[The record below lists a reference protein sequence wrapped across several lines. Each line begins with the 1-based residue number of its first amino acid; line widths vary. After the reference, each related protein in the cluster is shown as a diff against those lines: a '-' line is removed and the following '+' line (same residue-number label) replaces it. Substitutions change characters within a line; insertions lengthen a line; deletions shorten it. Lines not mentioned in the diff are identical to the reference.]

1 MVNFLLRLMES
12 GILLNI
18 FLGSLALSVVHFL
31 IPNHWM
37 PIVVMARSERWD
49 QGRSLRIA
57 ALAGFSHTASSIII
71 GVAVGALGLKL
82 TEVSK
87 TAMELVAPVIFLIFG
102 IMYILAGIRDNIRD
116 HKHRHIHL
124 EEATKK
130 KTRAAV
136 TAIVIAMFFSPC
148 MEIDTYFFNASL
160 AGWQGILIVLVTYL
174 LVTVAGIIFMVRLG
188 LKGVEAVKLQFLEQY
203 EKHIMGFILILMA
216 LTFYVFLH

>member
-1 MVNFLLRLMES
+1 MRLMES

-71 GVAVGALGLKL
+71 GIAVGALGLKL

>member
-1 MVNFLLRLMES
+1 MES

-102 IMYILAGIRDNIRD
+102 IMYILAGIRDNIRN

-124 EEATKK
+124 GEATKK

-136 TAIVIAMFFSPC
+136 TSIVIAMFFSPC

-174 LVTVAGIIFMVRLG
+174 LVTVAGIILMVRLG

>member
-1 MVNFLLRLMES
+1 MES

-37 PIVVMARSERWD
+37 PIVVMARSERWN

-130 KTRAAV
+130 QTRAAV

-174 LVTVAGIIFMVRLG
+174 LVTVAGIILMVRLG

>member
-1 MVNFLLRLMES
+1 MES

-102 IMYILAGIRDNIRD
+102 VMYIMAGIRDNIRD

-124 EEATKK
+124 GEATKK

-174 LVTVAGIIFMVRLG
+174 LVTVAGIILMVRLG

>member
-1 MVNFLLRLMES
+1 
-12 GILLNI
+12 
-18 FLGSLALSVVHFL
+18 
-31 IPNHWM
+31 
-37 PIVVMARSERWD
+37 
-49 QGRSLRIA
+49 
-57 ALAGFSHTASSIII
+57 
-71 GVAVGALGLKL
+71 
-82 TEVSK
+82 
-87 TAMELVAPVIFLIFG
+87 MELVAPVIFLIFG

-124 EEATKK
+124 GEATKK

-174 LVTVAGIIFMVRLG
+174 LVTVAGIILMVRLG

>member
-1 MVNFLLRLMES
+1 MKES
-12 GILLNI
+12 TC

-174 LVTVAGIIFMVRLG
+174 LVTVAGIILMVRLG

>member
-1 MVNFLLRLMES
+1 MRLMES

-37 PIVVMARSERWD
+37 PIVLMARSERWD

>member
-1 MVNFLLRLMES
+1 MRLMES

-174 LVTVAGIIFMVRLG
+174 LVTVAGIILMVRLG

-216 LTFYVFLH
+216 LTFYVFLN

>member
-1 MVNFLLRLMES
+1 MES

-216 LTFYVFLH
+216 LTFYVFLN

>member
-1 MVNFLLRLMES
+1 MES

-37 PIVVMARSERWD
+37 PIVVMARTERWD

-124 EEATKK
+124 GEATKK

-174 LVTVAGIIFMVRLG
+174 LVTVAGIILMVRLG

-203 EKHIMGFILILMA
+203 EKHIMGFILILMT

>member
-1 MVNFLLRLMES
+1 MES

-124 EEATKK
+124 GEATKK

-174 LVTVAGIIFMVRLG
+174 LVTVAGIILMVRLG

>member
-1 MVNFLLRLMES
+1 MES

-102 IMYILAGIRDNIRD
+102 IMYILAGIRDNTRD

-124 EEATKK
+124 GEATKK

-174 LVTVAGIIFMVRLG
+174 LVTVAGIILMVRLG

>member
-1 MVNFLLRLMES
+1 MRLMES

>member
-1 MVNFLLRLMES
+1 MRLMES

-37 PIVVMARSERWD
+37 PIVAMARSERWD

-174 LVTVAGIIFMVRLG
+174 LVTVAGIILMVRLG

>member
-1 MVNFLLRLMES
+1 MES

-37 PIVVMARSERWD
+37 PIVVMARSERWN

-124 EEATKK
+124 GEATKK

-174 LVTVAGIIFMVRLG
+174 LVTVAGIILMVRLG

>member
-1 MVNFLLRLMES
+1 MES

-37 PIVVMARSERWD
+37 PIVVMARSERWN

-174 LVTVAGIIFMVRLG
+174 LVTVAGIILMVRLG

>member
-1 MVNFLLRLMES
+1 MES

-37 PIVVMARSERWD
+37 PIVVMARTERWD

-130 KTRAAV
+130 QTRAAV

-174 LVTVAGIIFMVRLG
+174 LVTVAGIILMVRLG

>member
-1 MVNFLLRLMES
+1 MES

-174 LVTVAGIIFMVRLG
+174 LVTVAGIILMVRLG

-216 LTFYVFLH
+216 LTFYVFLN

>member
-1 MVNFLLRLMES
+1 MES

-18 FLGSLALSVVHFL
+18 FLGSLALSVVDFL

-174 LVTVAGIIFMVRLG
+174 LVTVAGIILMVRLG

>member
-1 MVNFLLRLMES
+1 MEN
-12 GILLNI
+12 GMLLNI

-37 PIVVMARSERWD
+37 PIVVMARTEGWN

-71 GVAVGALGLKL
+71 GIAVGALGLKL
-82 TEVSK
+82 TQVSES
-87 TAMELVAPVIFLIFG
+87 AMELVAPAIFLIFG
-102 IMYILAGIRDNIRD
+102 VMYILAGIRDNIR
-116 HKHRHIHL
+116 HHQHRHIHL
-124 EEATKK
+124 GEATKK
-130 KTRAAV
+130 NTRTAV

-160 AGWQGILIVLVTYL
+160 AGWQGILTVLMTYFL
-174 LVTVAGIIFMVRLG
+174 ITVAGIVLMVRLG
-188 LKGVEAVKLQFLEQY
+188 LKGLEAVKLQFFEQY

-216 LTFYVFLH
+216 ITFYVFLH

>member
-1 MVNFLLRLMES
+1 MRLMES

-216 LTFYVFLH
+216 LTFYVFLN

>member
-1 MVNFLLRLMES
+1 MES

-130 KTRAAV
+130 QTRAAV

-174 LVTVAGIIFMVRLG
+174 LVTVAGIILMVRLG

>member
-1 MVNFLLRLMES
+1 MES

>member
-1 MVNFLLRLMES
+1 MRLMES

-188 LKGVEAVKLQFLEQY
+188 LKGVKLQFLEQY

>member
-1 MVNFLLRLMES
+1 MES

-174 LVTVAGIIFMVRLG
+174 LVTVAGIILMVRLG

-216 LTFYVFLH
+216 LTFYVFFH

>member
-1 MVNFLLRLMES
+1 MRLMES

-37 PIVVMARSERWD
+37 PIVVMARSERWN

-174 LVTVAGIIFMVRLG
+174 LVTVAGIILMVRLG

>member
-1 MVNFLLRLMES
+1 MES

-71 GVAVGALGLKL
+71 GIAVGALGLKL

>member
-174 LVTVAGIIFMVRLG
+174 LVTVAGIILMVRLG

>member
-1 MVNFLLRLMES
+1 MES

-37 PIVVMARSERWD
+37 PIVVMARSERWN

-124 EEATKK
+124 GEATKK

-174 LVTVAGIIFMVRLG
+174 LVTVAGIILMVRLG

-203 EKHIMGFILILMA
+203 EKHIMGFILILMT

>member
-1 MVNFLLRLMES
+1 MES

-37 PIVVMARSERWD
+37 PIVLMARSERWD

>member
-1 MVNFLLRLMES
+1 
-12 GILLNI
+12 
-18 FLGSLALSVVHFL
+18 
-31 IPNHWM
+31 M

>member
-1 MVNFLLRLMES
+1 MRLMES

-174 LVTVAGIIFMVRLG
+174 LVTVAGIILMVRLG

>member
-1 MVNFLLRLMES
+1 MES

-174 LVTVAGIIFMVRLG
+174 LVTVAGIILMVRLG